1 MLSQVSTDYFEFGL
15 RNAECGI
22 KKGRKP
28 NLTPNPFRRKK
39 AGLN

>member
-1 MLSQVSTDYFEFGL
+1 MSSQVSTDYFEFGIGI
-15 RNAECGI
+15 AECEI